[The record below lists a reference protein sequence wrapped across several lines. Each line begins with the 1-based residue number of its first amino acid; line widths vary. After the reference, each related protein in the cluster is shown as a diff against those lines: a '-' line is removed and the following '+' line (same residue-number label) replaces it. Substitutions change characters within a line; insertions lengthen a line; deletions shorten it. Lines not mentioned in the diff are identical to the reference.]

1 MGADLAALCTEAALQ
16 CIREKMDVI
25 DLEDEN
31 IDAEILNS
39 MAVTNDHFKTALGI
53 RCAAL
58 PALTNTPKAPVLAI
72 SLSVCNPNY

>member
-1 MGADLAALCTEAALQ
+1 MCTEAALQ

-31 IDAEILNS
+31 IDAEILDS

-53 RCAAL
+53 R
-58 PALTNTPKAPVLAI
+58 
-72 SLSVCNPNY
+72 